1 MSGSNPCRWSFFR
14 CWQPLSNS
22 ISFWQKPLSDCSIN
36 TFGLNSIAPSH
47 SSHLMEEISDR
58 QIEELEHLNQ
68 LKDDFLSTV
77 SHELRSPITNI
88 KMAIQ
93 MLKLLVHKDESREKA
108 KVDRYLLILE
118 EECDREINLLNNL
131 LNLQQ
136 LDAGNYCVNQ
146 TPVHLQEAIP
156 QIIKPFLQRI
166 ANQQQTLQL
175 EIAANLSVL
184 TVDRIGLERILTE
197 LLTNACKFTPIGGTI
212 AVMLSWNLQSTQSL
226 KIFQLKVTNSGVDIP
241 VREWDRIFD
250 RFYRIVNGD
259 RWKYDGTGLGLTLVK
274 KLTEHLGG
282 SIWVESGTGQ
292 TCFTVEIPVND

>member
-1 MSGSNPCRWSFFR
+1 
-14 CWQPLSNS
+14 
-22 ISFWQKPLSDCSIN
+22 
-36 TFGLNSIAPSH
+36 
-47 SSHLMEEISDR
+47 MEEISDR